1 MICFSAC
8 QAGLFKL
15 ATSRLLIIFRSTAV
29 KIPPNSDQLPQRKS
43 KRRTEEEQR
52 LQTLCHIEIHTW
64 HTNVRRKRCTLIPAG
79 LPRGG
84 KGASGEQPGSVPTQR
99 LGRQG
104 VHNIIGNK
112 KVPV

>member
-1 MICFSAC
+1 MI
-8 QAGLFKL
+8 
-15 ATSRLLIIFRSTAV
+15 TAIRV
-29 KIPPNSDQLPQRKS
+29 AVTELTPYGDHLPQRKAQRDT
-43 KRRTEEEQR
+43 KEEQR
-52 LQTLCHIEIHTW
+52 LQTLCHIVIHTW
-64 HTNVRRKRCTLIPAG
+64 HTHVRRKRCTFIPAG

-84 KGASGEQPGSVPTQR
+84 KGSSGEQPASVPTQR